1 MANQLCSEF
10 LEHID
15 NVSVCHV
22 HSGDTHHFKTT
33 RPKQIQEWYH
43 NTVKNILIFTTY
55 HSLHRIQEAIDVEV
69 DTIYFDEAHNSV
81 QKNFLPAV
89 DYFSQYASRKY
100 FFTATPKENR
110 NPLLGMNNTK
120 IFGNVIAQVP
130 APELIAKG
138 YIIPPKVKAVKYP
151 IGHYDSQEEID
162 KKVILD
168 ALKNEEHMDKVLV
181 TAKSTTNIN
190 NLINRTNF
198 QALCHSMKYNVLH
211 ITSKYGAII
220 NGKKVSRET
229 FFNLMNKWGSDPE
242 KKFVMF
248 HHSILSEGMNV
259 SGLTAAILMRN
270 LDLITMAQTIG
281 RVIRLDKSDA
291 ARLKSGEL
299 KPQSEGFKKPFG
311 KMFVPVYNNVGISTE
326 KRLQNVVDT
335 IFIKG
340 EAQESI
346 INRKK

>member
-1 MANQLCSEF
+1 MYLYVMFIVEIHTISRLLDQNRF
-10 LEHID
+10 K
-15 NVSVCHV
+15 
-22 HSGDTHHFKTT
+22 SGITILS
-33 RPKQIQEWYH
+33 R
-43 NTVKNILIFTTY
+43 ILIFTTY

-110 NPLLGMNNTK
+110 NALLGMNNTK

-162 KKVILD
+162 KEVILD

-190 NLINRTNF
+190 NLIKRTNF

-211 ITSKYGAII
+211 ITST
-220 NGKKVSRET
+220 VSYT
-229 FFNLMNKWGSDPE
+229 
-242 KKFVMF
+242 
-248 HHSILSEGMNV
+248 H
-259 SGLTAAILMRN
+259 LTLPTTR
-270 LDLITMAQTIG
+270 
-281 RVIRLDKSDA
+281 
-291 ARLKSGEL
+291 
-299 KPQSEGFKKPFG
+299 
-311 KMFVPVYNNVGISTE
+311 
-326 KRLQNVVDT
+326 
-335 IFIKG
+335 
-340 EAQESI
+340 
-346 INRKK
+346 